1 MREKVVRV
9 KCPIF
14 RVQQGDKT
22 FRVSQPD
29 GIVGHDTERCISLSV
44 VSGEDMEL
52 SVSYIILNECS
63 VHQQPQQVVLIELKE
78 VDPFVLGERNVEKRF
93 FCLVIL
99 IQSGKRSYP

>member
-9 KCPIF
+9 KCPVF

-29 GIVGHDTERCISLSV
+29 GIVGHDTERGISLPV

-52 SVSYIILNECS
+52 SVSYIILNECP

-78 VDPFVLGERNVEKRF
+78 VDPFVLGERNVKERF

-99 IQSGKRSYP
+99 IQPGKRPYP